1 MVRIGVLALQ
11 GAFLE
16 HANAMRQVKSTYGYD
31 IDVIFVKT
39 VEELRQCNGLI
50 IPGGESTV
58 MLNQARNSPG
68 LMPELQS
75 YLQDP
80 SKPVYGSCAGMI
92 LMASEDGVGGG
103 KKPQKGLGALQGM
116 NVWRNAYGAQNESFE
131 ANIPFQ
137 GLLNPDIPFPA
148 IFIRAPAIHSLVP
161 STPTPSSNASTAS
174 KLPAREDLCVLPP
187 SLVPHIPEIADSPLG
202 PADTE
207 AMRIVAMKQGKKLVT
222 SFHPELSGDLRVH
235 EFFLRECCG
244 MDADV

>member
-1 MVRIGVLALQ
+1 V
-11 GAFLE
+11 FLFLFFFT
-16 HANAMRQVKSTYGYD
+16 STL
-31 IDVIFVKT
+31 T
-39 VEELRQCNGLI
+39 
-50 IPGGESTV
+50 
-58 MLNQARNSPG
+58 
-68 LMPELQS
+68 
-75 YLQDP
+75 
-80 SKPVYGSCAGMI
+80 
-92 LMASEDGVGGG
+92 
-103 KKPQKGLGALQGM
+103 
-116 NVWRNAYGAQNESFE
+116 AQNESFE

-207 AMRIVAMKQGKKLVT
+207 AMRIVAMKQGKN
-222 SFHPELSGDLRVH
+222 PELSGDLRVH

-244 MDADV
+244 MEADV

>member
-1 MVRIGVLALQ
+1 
-11 GAFLE
+11 
-16 HANAMRQVKSTYGYD
+16 
-31 IDVIFVKT
+31 
-39 VEELRQCNGLI
+39 
-50 IPGGESTV
+50 

-80 SKPVYGSCAGMI
+80 TKPVYGSCAGMI

-116 NVWRNAYGAQNESFE
+116 NVWRNAYGGEPTVYSNCLCFWLNHHYYYFSFFSSISTLTAQNESFE

-161 STPTPSSNASTAS
+161 STPTLSSNPSTSS
-174 KLPAREDLCVLPP
+174 KQPAREDLCVLPP

-244 MDADV
+244 MEADV